1 MERYIVGITGASG
14 SVIAKRIIEF
24 LATLEDTVVHI
35 VVSETGEKVF
45 AYETDVDFNEFIAS
59 VSNKNAK
66 IVLEDNNNLFSKVA
80 SGSNDVNAV
89 FVVPCSMSSVGKF
102 ANCTG
107 ETLLTRVVD
116 VALKE
121 KTKLVIVPRETPI
134 DKIHLNNLLTL
145 MDAGATIFPPVPM
158 FYDKATTYDGIIDGI
173 VGRILKYAGIQNNLY
188 SKWNNSENE

>member
-1 MERYIVGITGASG
+1 MDRYIVGITGASG

-45 AYETDVDFNEFIAS
+45 SYETDVDFKTFIAD
-59 VSNKNAK
+59 VSNKSAK
-66 IVLEDNNNLFSKVA
+66 IVLEDNKNFFSPIA

-89 FVVPCSMSSVGKF
+89 FVVPCSMSSVGKY

-107 ETLLTRVVD
+107 DTLLARVVD

-121 KTKLVIVPRETPI
+121 KTKLVIVPRETPL
-134 DKIHLNNLLTL
+134 DKIHMHNMITL

-158 FYDKATTYDGIIDGI
+158 FYDKVTTYDGIIDGI
-173 VGRILKYAGIQNNLY
+173 VGRILKIAGIQNNLY
-188 SKWNNSENE
+188 SKWNNNEN